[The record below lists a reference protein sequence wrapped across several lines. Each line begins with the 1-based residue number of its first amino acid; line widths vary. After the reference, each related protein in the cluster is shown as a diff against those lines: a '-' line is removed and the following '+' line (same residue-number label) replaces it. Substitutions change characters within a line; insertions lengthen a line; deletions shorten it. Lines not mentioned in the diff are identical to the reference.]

1 MNGLGVMSR
10 PVQSVHLVLAVLAIT
25 VVAQI
30 LAQLPLAAVLPDT
43 LDFVL
48 VWSLILLNFAAAIA
62 GWWTAHRLAWMIYL
76 FLSIAGLLLIGA
88 ATPISAV
95 LLLRQ
100 LFWG

>member
-1 MNGLGVMSR
+1 MSGSGVRGR
-10 PVQSVHLVLAVLAIT
+10 PVRSLHLVLAVLAIT

-30 LAQLPLAAVLPDT
+30 LTHPRLAAALPDT
-43 LDFVL
+43 LDFLL
-48 VWSLILLNFAAAIA
+48 VWSLILLNLAAAMA

-76 FLSIAGLLLIGA
+76 FLSIGGLLLIGA